1 MASKGF
7 DLPSTENPCINCLN
21 AGTPI
26 CDGCSFI
33 QKPSGKKSKPTQYAG
48 ALGTNKDNKR
58 MAALASSIA
67 LRIQT
72 GNPVPVRWLLEYNK
86 LVTDDGGEG

>member
-7 DLPSTENPCINCLN
+7 DLPPTENHCINCLN
-21 AGTPI
+21 AETPI

-33 QKPSGKKSKPTQYAG
+33 QKPSGKKSKPTRYAST
-48 ALGTNKDNKR
+48 LGTNKENKR
-58 MAALASSIA
+58 MAVLASSIA
-67 LRIQT
+67 VRIQT

-86 LVTDDGGEG
+86 LFTDDGDEG